1 MEAFATTRYRCDHCR
16 KSYARKGACATHEGW
31 CHHNPAN
38 RACTTCKHFK
48 PGNGFDP
55 NECAIEWFASVY
67 ADHQGD
73 GDLIMFERNCG
84 GWEAVQPSE

>member
-1 MEAFATTRYRCDHCR
+1 MEAFTTTRYRCEHCR

-38 RACTTCKHFK
+38 RTCTTCKHFTR
-48 PGNGFDP
+48 GNVD
-55 NECAIEWFASVY
+55 NECAIDWFSSVY
-67 ADHQGD
+67 ADHRCD

-84 GWEAVQPSE
+84 GWEAAQPSE